1 MAHERQPFLG
11 ISWLYS
17 QYMWVWAAL
26 LILTIVEV
34 IVPEPSLIGLAKFP
48 RVVVVLSLIL
58 LALMKTFFVAY
69 YYMHLIDEKPSIIL
83 IACAPFI
90 FSVFLTIGIWP
101 QRSQKGEEVTKQKQS
116 QLEALDSDTSH
127 ANIQSPAQTHR
138 TTAESTD
145 IPMTTVADSTPV
157 VSLVGDN
164 LTD

>member
-1 MAHERQPFLG
+1 MSHDRQPFLG

-26 LILTIVEV
+26 LILTVVEV
-34 IVPEPSLIGLAKFP
+34 LVPEPSLIGLSKMS
-48 RVVVVLSLIL
+48 RSLTVLSLII

-101 QRSQKGEEVTKQKQS
+101 QRSQKGSEVKQKQS
-116 QLEALDSDTSH
+116 SVRQIDSKKQATASAFDQPDNSSETRSSGSSFVAHPHITSV
-127 ANIQSPAQTHR
+127 AQINR
-138 TTAESTD
+138 
-145 IPMTTVADSTPV
+145 
-157 VSLVGDN
+157 N
-164 LTD
+164 

>member
-1 MAHERQPFLG
+1 MSHEKQPFLG

-26 LILTIVEV
+26 LVLTVVEV

-90 FSVFLTIGIWP
+90 FSIFLTIGIWP
-101 QRSQKGEEVTKQKQS
+101 QRSPKGEEVKQKK
-116 QLEALDSDTSH
+116 SD
-127 ANIQSPAQTHR
+127 IQSVEDDQSRSLARQNPATTTDQTTR
-138 TTAESTD
+138 TATSGSVAMSPVTT
-145 IPMTTVADSTPV
+145 MTSGPT
-157 VSLVGDN
+157 GR
-164 LTD
+164 